1 VGNWPVRDGKFSQV
15 VTDHFWLDLD
25 LDEGLAVVDT
35 TDVANH
41 FRDDDH
47 VSAVGFHD
55 SWFFELFAVFLSPPE
70 FGEKVSVLLRG
81 TSGEGPPFP
90 GVHHVGDF
98 FSGHIEKF
106 VEFDTPVGVLLEG
119 PSFLLNVSH
128 FRLISWDF

>member
-1 VGNWPVRDGKFSQV
+1 M
-15 VTDHFWLDLD
+15 
-25 LDEGLAVVDT
+25 
-35 TDVANH
+35 
-41 FRDDDH
+41 
-47 VSAVGFHD
+47 
-55 SWFFELFAVFLSPPE
+55 
-70 FGEKVSVLLRG
+70 LLRG
-81 TSGEGPPFP
+81 TSGKGPPLS